1 MGKQRLLMFIVSFRS
16 EAELRGVLARIPR
29 AVLEGNDCEVLIVGD
44 AAIDLSSGLGQL
56 RRTHPHLT
64 LTVLE
69 SRYHHGYGGNQKLA
83 YAYATAEGF
92 DLVALLHGDG
102 RYAPEELPRLLEPLG
117 EGRADAVFGSR
128 MTTPFGAL
136 RGGMPL
142 YKFVGN
148 RILTALQNAL
158 LGSRLSELHS
168 GYRIYSVRAL
178 QAIPHRLN
186 SDDLVFDTQVAIQLL
201 NAGMRI
207 LELPIPTY
215 HSDEIGLG
223 EGVRYARAVLA
234 AAVRNAFHRSGLL
247 YQRRLDPLPIANTH
261 YDLKLGYAS
270 SHTYA
275 LAAVP
280 DGSAVIDVGA
290 GPGGLAQELVKKG
303 CRTATVDQYPA
314 AQPGPIENFVQDL
327 DAELTFDVRPYRYIL
342 LLDIIEHLRQPELFL
357 ERLRRQFDHEP
368 RTVILTTP
376 NIAFVVQRF
385 MLLLGQFN
393 YGRVGILDRTH
404 ARLFTFR
411 GIRHLLRD
419 AGLRITEI
427 RGVPAP
433 FPKVLG
439 HGLLGRLA
447 LGLNLALIRVSK
459 TLFSYQIYV
468 EAETTPDVD
477 FLLAEAKLR
486 RARDRHEPPAPV
498 NVHAS

>member
-1 MGKQRLLMFIVSFRS
+1 MDRPRLLLFVVSFRTETS
-16 EAELRGVLARIPR
+16 LRDVLARIPR
-29 AVLEGNDCEVLIVGD
+29 AVLDGYDCEALIVGD
-44 AAIDLSSGLGQL
+44 GATDGWSGLRRL
-56 RRTHPHLT
+56 RSAHPHLP
-64 LTVLE
+64 LNVLE
-69 SRYHHGYGGNQKLA
+69 SRYHQGYGGNQKLA
-83 YAYATAEGF
+83 FAFATAEAF
-92 DLVALLHGDG
+92 DLVALLRGDG
-102 RYAPEELPRLLEPLG
+102 RYAPEALPNLLAPVR

-148 RILTALQNAL
+148 RVLTALQNLL

-168 GYRIYSVRAL
+168 GYRVYSVRAL

-186 SDDLVFDTQVAIQLL
+186 SDGFVFDTQVVIQLL

-207 LELPIPTY
+207 HELPIPTY
-215 HSDEIGLG
+215 HSDEIGPVK
-223 EGVRYARAVLA
+223 GVGYARAVLA
-234 AAVRNAFHRSGLL
+234 AAVRSAFHRSGLL

-290 GPGGLAQELVKKG
+290 GPGGLAQELVRKG

-314 AQPGPIENFVQDL
+314 AQPGPVEAFVQDL

-357 ERLRRQFDHEP
+357 ERLRKQFDHQP

-376 NIAFVVQRF
+376 NVAFVVQRL

-411 GIRHLLRD
+411 GVRHLLRD
-419 AGLRITEI
+419 AGLRITKI

-439 HGLLGRLA
+439 DGVLGRVA
-447 LGLNLALIRVSK
+447 LGLNLALIRVSR

-468 EAETTPDVD
+468 EAATTPDVD
-477 FLLAEAKLR
+477 YLLAEAR
-486 RARDRHEPPAPV
+486 RRGATDQRSAPEAV
-498 NVHAS
+498 RAP